1 MKVSNAMRG
10 TDDAARALVLAALLA
25 AIAGMVDAIGFL
37 RLGHVF
43 VSYMSGN
50 TTQFAVA
57 LGRGNVPEAR
67 AIAELIALF
76 VLGAAIGQVLAH
88 ASGRW
93 HLSAVLAFVAIVL
106 VLAAAMATAPPLMVL
121 AMGALNAAMHR
132 AGNLG
137 VSLTYV
143 TGTLVKFGQ
152 GLGDFLVWRGR
163 RLDWLAQAT
172 PWIGIV
178 AGAAT
183 GGWLYSWIGGSAL
196 WFAAG
201 AAALLLLSSAVVPQ
215 PD

>member
-1 MKVSNAMRG
+1 MRHATG
-10 TDDAARALVLAALLA
+10 DTIRGLALAGVLAGV
-25 AIAGMVDAIGFL
+25 AGMVDALGFL
-37 RLGHVF
+37 RLGHIF

-57 LGRGNVPEAR
+57 LGRGDA
-67 AIAELIALF
+67 AQSGTIAVLIGLF

-93 HLSAVLAFVAIVL
+93 HMTVVLAFVAGL
-106 VLAAAMATAPPLMVL
+106 LALAAALATAPPLMVL

-143 TGTLVKFGQ
+143 TGTLVKLGQ
-152 GLGDFLVWRGR
+152 GLGDFLVWRQR
-163 RLDWLAQAT
+163 RWGWLAQAA

-178 AGAAT
+178 AGGAA
-183 GGWLYSWIGGSAL
+183 GGALYFRIGGGSL
-196 WFAAG
+196 WLAAG
-201 AAALLLLSSAVVPQ
+201 AAGLLAVTSALVPLS
-215 PD
+215 D